1 MDLEIR
7 FLNIQN
13 IFVKLAFSHEVK
25 QLYNKTMVMSL
36 GDIRWCHK
44 EKVDASDSDQL
55 ETMDI
60 TMFNPSPM

>member
-25 QLYNKTMVMSL
+25 QLYNKTMAMSL
-36 GDIRWCHK
+36 GDIR
-44 EKVDASDSDQL
+44 
-55 ETMDI
+55 
-60 TMFNPSPM
+60 